1 MATKKDPN
9 KPKKKMSPN
18 SLKNLEATK
27 FNNLSPERRREIA
40 RMGAEATNKKINNRK
55 TFRELVQRIGSMQ
68 ATKAEQKK
76 ILETFPDADP
86 DEITKNLM
94 LVASMFNQGIYRGNV
109 KAASFLRDTAGEK
122 PATTIDGTLTT
133 QKVFVT
139 AEEQTAVEEHI
150 HKVISETTDGM
161 GEK

>member
-1 MATKKDPN
+1 MATKKEPN

-40 RMGAEATNKKINNRK
+40 RMGAEATNKILHNRK

-68 ATKAEQKK
+68 ATKAEQQK

-94 LVASMFNQGIYRGNV
+94 LIASMFNQGIYRGNV
-109 KAASFLRDTAGEK
+109 KAASFIRDTAGEK

-139 AEEQTAVEEHI
+139 EKEEKEALAHIAE
-150 HKVISETTDGM
+150 VIEDDGN
-161 GEK
+161 

>member
-1 MATKKDPN
+1 MATKKDLN
-9 KPKKKMSPN
+9 KPKRKMSPN
-18 SLKNLEATK
+18 SLKNLEPNK
-27 FNNLSPERRREIA
+27 FNNLTPERRREIA
-40 RMGAEATNKKINNRK
+40 TKGAEATNKLLHNRK

-68 ATKAEQKK
+68 ATKSEQQK

-94 LVASMFNQGIYRGNV
+94 LIASMFNQGIYRGNV

-139 AEEQTAVEEHI
+139 EKEEKEALAHIAE
-150 HKVISETTDGM
+150 VIEDDGN
-161 GEK
+161 